1 MAGVVTQ
8 RGAMAE
14 LEPDRESVDSEKVQ
28 SGDILNFL
36 GVNMFTPVLLDFTVI
51 ICTLIT
57 GF

>member
-51 ICTLIT
+51 V
-57 GF
+57 